1 MQYALS
7 QTFIFS
13 HKYISAYGLWLVIGL
28 LRINLSTNDKPGIF
42 AA

>member
-1 MQYALS
+1 MHNS
-7 QTFIFS
+7 FFN
-13 HKYISAYGLWLVIGL
+13 GLWLVIGL